1 MMGTFLVIPLLPY
14 YAKALGA
21 NAFVYTCL
29 VASFSLATL
38 LSAPYWGRFSD
49 RYGRRPALLIALGAS
64 AVAFVVFGF
73 ANSLWMLLLSR
84 LVQGAG
90 GGTVG
95 VIQAYVADCTEPK
108 DRAKALGWLSAATN
122 VGITIGPALG
132 SLAVLLGGIPLSTG
146 AHPLMLGR
154 SAPGVLA
161 ALICLVNM
169 YFVWRM
175 LGESHTPV
183 AAGASS
189 RRGRSWSVVAQ
200 IVQHPDAPASR
211 LIWIYAIA
219 IGAFYGA
226 TSILA
231 YFLNFRFGVTTAT
244 IGYFFTYVGVISV
257 ISRAV
262 LLGPAVDRL
271 GEPRLSR
278 IGTVMLVIGLV
289 TVPLSRSIP
298 VLALTVAIFPLGT
311 AFMFPCVT
319 ALLSRV
325 IPQDERGVYMG
336 AQQTFGGVA
345 RVIFPLGAG
354 WLYDT
359 FVPGVPFWCG
369 AVLVG
374 GTLFLGLDME
384 TYARQDGP
392 ATGPP
397 RDAGAHDAAGRD
409 PTARDAAALDPAV
422 VESAEPVVGQ

>member
-1 MMGTFLVIPLLPY
+1 MMGTFLVLPLLPY
-14 YAKALGA
+14 YAKELGA
-21 NAFVYTCL
+21 SAFVYTCL

-132 SLAVLLGGIPLSTG
+132 SLAVLLGGVALSSG
-146 AHPLMLGR
+146 PHPLMLGR

-169 YFVWRM
+169 FFVWRM
-175 LGESHTPV
+175 LGESHTPL
-183 AAGASS
+183 ANAASS
-189 RRGRSWSVVAQ
+189 RRGRSWSVVEQ

-211 LIWIYAIA
+211 LIWIYAVA

-231 YFLNFRFGVTTAT
+231 YFLNLRLGVTKET

-257 ISRAV
+257 ISRAF

-271 GEPRLSR
+271 GEARLSR
-278 IGTVMLVIGLV
+278 IGTVLLVLGLV

-298 VLALTVAIFPLGT
+298 VLALTVALFPLGT

-354 WLYDT
+354 WLYDR

-392 ATGPP
+392 ETGTPRAAPVRDATVGEAPP
-397 RDAGAHDAAGRD
+397 RDA
-409 PTARDAAALDPAV
+409 AV
-422 VESAEPVVGQ
+422 AEPAEPVVGP